1 MHRIYHTS
9 RSPRLRQDE
18 LDDDEIMILDN
29 GEQVFLWM
37 GPRCSEVEVKLAYKS
52 AQVSTGQVSTACD
65 PAARRS
71 GSYSFMRAL
80 RSVDRLVSDGWNRS
94 VVSQSKKKQVIMQGF
109 SKSGNR
115 GQAMSML

>member
-1 MHRIYHTS
+1 MNGLGVGRCEGSVSWLSLLYKPTNQCTGFITLVA
-9 RSPRLRQDE
+9 PPCLRQDE
-18 LDDDEIMILDN
+18 LDDDDIMILDN

-71 GSYSFMRAL
+71 GSHSFIRTHK
-80 RSVDRLVSDGWNRS
+80 
-94 VVSQSKKKQVIMQGF
+94 SQSI
-109 SKSGNR
+109 S
-115 GQAMSML
+115 